1 MRKFILEIQLLR
13 NLQIEFEQNSNHE
26 NTLAL
31 VKQEIIIDELLSAL
45 LYIIDSPDKELRDL
59 LNTCSN

>member
-13 NLQIEFEQNSNHE
+13 NLQVMFEQDSSHE

-45 LYIIDSPDKELRDL
+45 LCIIDRPDKELREL
-59 LNTCSN
+59 LYTCSN